1 MKKINKVR
9 DISLKNTRQP
19 GDKYRVAVQDSMENI
34 CEELESIVERKIS
47 AESINTGHVSGLKDK
62 EEIVLR
68 CRYDIPKKKITMF
81 IQMTD
86 FITRFTCTSKPS
98 NKISHLN
105 KHCYLLFWYV
115 VTTSKNN
122 FFFVFQATNMS
133 SVYRLCT
140 YFSFHNRF

>member
-86 FITRFTCTSKPS
+86 FITRFTCSGKFNPLEAKFTHKT
-98 NKISHLN
+98 
-105 KHCYLLFWYV
+105 YYWF
-115 VTTSKNN
+115 NN
-122 FFFVFQATNMS
+122 TQTKK
-133 SVYRLCT
+133 
-140 YFSFHNRF
+140 

>member
-19 GDKYRVAVQDSMENI
+19 GDKYR
-34 CEELESIVERKIS
+34 VERKIS

-86 FITRFTCTSKPS
+86 FITRFTCSGKFNPLEAKFTHKT
-98 NKISHLN
+98 
-105 KHCYLLFWYV
+105 YYWF
-115 VTTSKNN
+115 NN
-122 FFFVFQATNMS
+122 TQTKK
-133 SVYRLCT
+133 
-140 YFSFHNRF
+140 